1 VDVMDTHDSAAA
13 MDRWDKIVLTGMQ
26 FYGHHGVYP
35 EENRL
40 GQRFVVDVELHL
52 DVSEAGRS
60 DLLEHTVNY
69 AEVYEQVRAVVEERT
84 FRLIESL
91 AEHIASQVLASYTIV
106 NAATVRVTK
115 PHPPFPAHFGGV
127 TVEIFRKR

>member
-1 VDVMDTHDSAAA
+1 METHDRAMAA
-13 MDRWDKIVLTGMQ
+13 DRWDKIALTGMQ

-52 DVSEAGRS
+52 DVGEAGRT
-60 DLLEHTVNY
+60 DRLEHTVNY
-69 AEVYEQVRAVVEERT
+69 AEVYEQIRGIVEGRT
-84 FRLIESL
+84 FRLIETL
-91 AEHIASQVLASYTIV
+91 AEHIASHVLASYTIV